1 MGCNNCGGKRAGIK
15 YQVTPTDGTPSK
27 QVDTVGEAQTI
38 VREHGGT
45 FKAVA
50 A

>member
-1 MGCNNCGGKRAGIK
+1 MPPCNCGGKRAGIK
-15 YQVTPTDGTPSK
+15 YQVTYPDKTTEK
-27 QVDTVGEAQTI
+27 VATVGEAQSK
-38 VREHGGT
+38 VRTKGGT

>member
-1 MGCNNCGGKRAGIK
+1 MGCNCGGKRAGIR
-15 YQVTPTDGTPSK
+15 YQVSPTDGTPPK
-27 QVDTVGEAQTI
+27 KVDTVDEAQKI